1 MGRDGLL
8 STHSARMVSGKEENG
23 SHAFFLETNNIG
35 KIKEMFTLVGG
46 GGQGPAPGLPWRLSS
61 NIYPGQNDSAKL
73 QSKGSISA
81 PALCTTISLQRIT
94 KKELSKH

>member
-1 MGRDGLL
+1 
-8 STHSARMVSGKEENG
+8 MVSGKEENG